1 MKHAKTGIFL
11 LLVLIITLAPI
22 SSPAAEG
29 FYNQD
34 QAAALNHLGLYS
46 GISNTSFDPDLGASL
61 NRETGVV
68 MLLRLLGLQD
78 NALAMTDAEADTIL
92 LRFTDAAR
100 ISSWAKKSVA
110 YAVQNGLVFGFP
122 DGTFAP
128 QANLV
133 GEAYCSLILRQLG
146 YTPNYDTAA
155 AELANAGGLT
165 SAQAMRFSNKALIK
179 DDLVGIS
186 YRVLSA
192 KDTRGES
199 VLVKLVA
206 NKVVDAGA
214 VADTALM
221 VTEVARVAAEAVAAY
236 EAAPITKL
244 DQITAAE
251 ALGITASKTVALVAD
266 ADTKA
271 GLEARI
277 KERKEKVDTARKNLQ
292 EPKSSTTT
300 LTLTVVPKPY
310 EESSSSSTHNHSIP
324 SMSGTVVITGTEKY
338 GSTLT
343 ADPAALINS
352 GTPTYQ
358 WNRGGAAI
366 GGATTSTYTLAAADI
381 EAVITV
387 TATADGAA
395 GTGSITSAPTA
406 AIAKADGPAPPVPP
420 TEASKTDTSITLAVY
435 DPVQF
440 SIDAG
445 VTWQDSETFTGL
457 TSSTT
462 YTFIARV
469 KETATTNAS
478 AASAGT
484 TITTTA
490 PILSVVAT
498 CSSPATGEPGK
509 DATVDGAAGYIH
521 TSTVWTGRLGTT
533 YIAGETP
540 EAVITLTVKAGYI
553 FTTDLSAT
561 DILVDGGTV
570 TYEAGQGVQGG
581 GTSVI
586 FTVTYPQL
594 LI

>member
-1 MKHAKTGIFL
+1 MKHAKTGIYL
-11 LLVLIITLAPI
+11 LLVLIATLIPI
-22 SSPAAEG
+22 SSSAAES
-29 FYNQD
+29 FYNEA
-34 QAAALNHLGLYS
+34 QAAALNHLGLYN
-46 GISNTSFDPDLGASL
+46 GISNTSFNPDLGASL

-78 NALAMTDAEADTIL
+78 DALAMTDAQANTIL
-92 LRFTDAAR
+92 LKFTDAAR

-186 YRVLSA
+186 YGVLSA

-236 EAAPITKL
+236 EAAPITTL

-251 ALGITASKTVALVAD
+251 ALGITASKTVALIAD
-266 ADTKA
+266 ANTKA
-271 GLEARI
+271 GLESRI
-277 KERKEKVDTARKNLQ
+277 KARKEKVDTARKNLQ
-292 EPKSSTTT
+292 DPKSSTTT

-310 EESSSSSTHNHSIP
+310 EESSSSSHTHSIP
-324 SMSGTVVITGTEKY
+324 SMSGTVAITGTEKY

-343 ADPAALINS
+343 ADPAALLNS

-358 WNRGGAAI
+358 WNRGGTAI
-366 GGATTSTYTLAAADI
+366 GGATASTYTLAAADTG
-381 EAVITV
+381 AVITV

-395 GTGSITSAPTA
+395 GTGSITSAPTT

-435 DPVQF
+435 DLVQF

-462 YTFIARV
+462 YTFVARV

-490 PILSVVAT
+490 PISSVVAT
-498 CSSPATGEPGK
+498 CSSPATGEPGT

-540 EAVITLTVKAGYI
+540 EAVITLTAKAGYI
-553 FTTDLSAT
+553 FAADLSAT

>member
-1 MKHAKTGIFL
+1 MKHAKTGIYLF
-11 LLVLIITLAPI
+11 LVLIITLAPI
-22 SSPAAEG
+22 SSQAAEG
-29 FYNQD
+29 FYNEA
-34 QAAALNHLGLYS
+34 QATALNHLGLYS

-68 MLLRLLGLQD
+68 ILLRLLGLQD
-78 NALAMTDAEADTIL
+78 DALAMTDAEADTIL
-92 LRFTDAAR
+92 LKFTDAAR

-186 YRVLSA
+186 YGVLSA

-236 EAAPITKL
+236 EAAPITTL

-310 EESSSSSTHNHSIP
+310 EESSSSSHTHSIP
-324 SMSGTVVITGTEKY
+324 SMSGTVAITGTEKY

-343 ADPAALINS
+343 ADPAALLNS

-366 GGATTSTYTLAAADI
+366 GGATASTYTLAAADI
-381 EAVITV
+381 GAVITV

-395 GTGSITSAPTA
+395 GTGSITSAPTT

-435 DPVQF
+435 DLVQF

-478 AASAGT
+478 AASGGT

-490 PILSVVAT
+490 PISSVVAT
-498 CSSPATGEPGK
+498 CSSPATGEPGT
-509 DATVDGAAGYIH
+509 DATVDGSAGYIH

-553 FTTDLSAT
+553 FTADLSAT

-581 GTSVI
+581 GTGVI